1 MNENYNTKTLLFF
14 FGPKRLEIFFGQQYY
29 THKRWVAAALRTK
42 EYLIAVVTSDVMFY
56 IYLTA
61 LHTLRWAAADANTGG
76 CLATA
81 VTKKGDA
88 RDSLYFAGTA
98 HMVV

>member
-1 MNENYNTKTLLFF
+1 MNENYNTKTLRFF
-14 FGPKRLEIFFGQQYY
+14 LGRRGLRFFLASS
-29 THKRWVAAALRTK
+29 KRWVAAALRTK